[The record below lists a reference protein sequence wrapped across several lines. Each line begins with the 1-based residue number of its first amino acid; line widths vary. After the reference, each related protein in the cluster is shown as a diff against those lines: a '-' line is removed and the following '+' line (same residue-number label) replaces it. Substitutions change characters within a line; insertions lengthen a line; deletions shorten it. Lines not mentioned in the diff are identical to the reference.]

1 MIVYIIKI
9 LFVIQFLQQGILN
22 THSRSKVFAVISYF
36 IAVENKQ
43 MLGVYT
49 HFFQFRAAV
58 VCAIQ
63 TVRSF
68 STSC

>member
-1 MIVYIIKI
+1 MSVKKEEFILFHKI
-9 LFVIQFLQQGILN
+9 LQ
-22 THSRSKVFAVISYF
+22 
-36 IAVENKQ
+36 Q

-58 VCAIQ
+58 ASAIQ

-68 STSC
+68 TTGC